1 MILGMSPLTFLHVLI
16 SLVAIVAGLAAL
28 LAMLGGRYLPV
39 TTGIFLA
46 FTVLTSITGLPI
58 KAPDV
63 TPAQI
68 VGWISLAVLIVALV
82 ALYGLRLQGAWRPVY
97 VVTAIVALWLNCFV
111 LIVQAFQKIGPLHM
125 LAPNGSEPAFQ
136 IAQGVTLLVF
146 LAAGWIALRRFRPV
160 V

>member
-146 LAAGWIALRRFRPV
+146 LAAGWIALRRFRPAV
-160 V
+160 